1 MANFTLDMF
10 NQIRNAPN
18 SRLADMPQATINN
31 LNTIKTVL
39 NADPNAYNAY
49 VEAMLVRIGRVIMD
63 APRFSNPLARFV
75 QGENPMGHMVQEI
88 YFTPIKAESNFNPAG
103 PNPLGRRDD
112 ANVDVAYHQLNYQP
126 SYVISVDRVGMMN
139 ALASWDDLD
148 RYWSAK
154 MQSMYTGAEIDEF
167 AAMKKVLNDAIADTT
182 PGMVLPSA
190 YMGNIIAKDEAS
202 GKAFSQG
209 LKYIVQDLGFPNT
222 YNQAGKT
229 NVTPREDLVLLLN
242 KDIMPNIDVY
252 TLASLFNS
260 ELVKLPERVIT
271 IDSFAKNPTSS
282 EADPNANVLGVITTP
297 SFFQFYDTLNT
308 VRPIENPQGLF
319 TNFFYHP
326 WKTLQL
332 SPFAPVVVLRSGDG
346 K

>member
-1 MANFTLDMF
+1 
-10 NQIRNAPN
+10 
-18 SRLADMPQATINN
+18 
-31 LNTIKTVL
+31 
-39 NADPNAYNAY
+39 
-49 VEAMLVRIGRVIMD
+49 
-63 APRFSNPLARFV
+63 
-75 QGENPMGHMVQEI
+75 
-88 YFTPIKAESNFNPAG
+88 
-103 PNPLGRRDD
+103 
-112 ANVDVAYHQLNYQP
+112 
-126 SYVISVDRVGMMN
+126 
-139 ALASWDDLD
+139 
-148 RYWSAK
+148 
-154 MQSMYTGAEIDEF
+154 
-167 AAMKKVLNDAIADTT
+167 
-182 PGMVLPSA
+182 
-190 YMGNIIAKDEAS
+190 MGNIIAKDEAS

-209 LKYIVQDLGFPNT
+209 LKYIVQDRGFPNT

>member
-1 MANFTLDMF
+1 MANFTLEMF

-18 SRLADMPQATINN
+18 SRLADLPTATVNN

-88 YFTPIKAESNFNPAG
+88 YFTPIKAESNFNPSG

-148 RYWSAK
+148 RYWAAK
-154 MQSMYTGAEIDEF
+154 M
-167 AAMKKVLNDAIADTT
+167 
-182 PGMVLPSA
+182 
-190 YMGNIIAKDEAS
+190 
-202 GKAFSQG
+202 
-209 LKYIVQDLGFPNT
+209 
-222 YNQAGKT
+222 
-229 NVTPREDLVLLLN
+229 
-242 KDIMPNIDVY
+242 
-252 TLASLFNS
+252 
-260 ELVKLPERVIT
+260 
-271 IDSFAKNPTSS
+271 
-282 EADPNANVLGVITTP
+282 
-297 SFFQFYDTLNT
+297 
-308 VRPIENPQGLF
+308 
-319 TNFFYHP
+319 
-326 WKTLQL
+326 
-332 SPFAPVVVLRSGDG
+332 
-346 K
+346 

>member
-1 MANFTLDMF
+1 MANFTLEMF

-18 SRLADMPQATINN
+18 SRLADIPQATINN

-49 VEAMLVRIGRVIMD
+49 VEAMLVRIGRVIMT
-63 APRFSNPLARFV
+63 APKFTNPLARFV
-75 QGENPMGHMVQEI
+75 KSENPMGHMVQEL

-112 ANVDVAYHQLNYQP
+112 TNVDVAYHQLNYQP
-126 SYVISVDRVGMMN
+126 SYVVSVDRVGMMN

-148 RYWSAK
+148 RYWAAK
-154 MQSMYTGAEIDEF
+154 MRSMYLGAEIDEF

-182 PGMVLPSA
+182 SGKVLPSA

-202 GKAFSQG
+202 GKALAQG
-209 LKYIVQDLGFPNT
+209 LKYIVQDLEFPNT
-222 YNQAGKT
+222 YNQAGKM
-229 NVTPREDLVLLLN
+229 NATPRSDLVLLLN
-242 KDIMPNIDVY
+242 KDVGPNLDVY
-252 TLASLFNS
+252 TLASLFNE
-260 ELVKLPERVIT
+260 ELAKLPTRIIT
-271 IDSFAKNPTSS
+271 IDSFAQNSTSS
-282 EADPNANVLGVITTP
+282 GTDKNANVLGVLTTP
-297 SFFQFYDTLNT
+297 NFFQFYNTLNT

-332 SPFAPVVVLRSGDG
+332 SPFEPVVVLRSGSAA
-346 K
+346 